1 MNILQVFQKF
11 ITQKDCIE
19 HLEKTRWGDDPV
31 CPYCGS
37 GRTGRLQKRHHCH
50 ACKTSF
56 SVTVGTIFHGTHLP
70 LQKWFLA
77 ISLMLNARK
86 GISAL
91 QLSRDLNVN
100 KNTAWRISMQ
110 IRRAMKEIGKRKLLK
125 GVVEMEETWIG
136 GRPRKGDGRKPRKRG
151 RGTDKMP
158 VVGAMERGGKVTAR
172 AVSKKKM
179 KAKDMKKF
187 VRDFIGTGESTLMTD
202 EYGGYAG
209 MSEIIPHKV
218 IRHGLMYVDGD
229 VHVNSLEGFWALVK
243 RGMLG
248 QFHSVSRKH
257 LQRYLDEFAYRFNLR
272 KAKGTEAFDLTV
284 SRGLGVA

>member
-19 HLEKTRWGDDPV
+19 HLEKTRWGDEPV

-86 GISAL
+86 GISGL

-110 IRRAMKEIGKRKLLK
+110 IRRAMKEIGEAKALEGSR
-125 GVVEMEETWIG
+125 
-136 GRPRKGDGRKPRKRG
+136 GDGGNVDRRQAPKRRRPETKEAG
-151 RGTDKMP
+151 KRDGQDACRGCD
-158 VVGAMERGGKVTAR
+158 GAGWQ
-172 AVSKKKM
+172 S
-179 KAKDMKKF
+179 
-187 VRDFIGTGESTLMTD
+187 
-202 EYGGYAG
+202 
-209 MSEIIPHKV
+209 
-218 IRHGLMYVDGD
+218 DGQ
-229 VHVNSLEGFWALVK
+229 SRIEEK
-243 RGMLG
+243 R
-248 QFHSVSRKH
+248 
-257 LQRYLDEFAYRFNLR
+257 
-272 KAKGTEAFDLTV
+272 
-284 SRGLGVA
+284 